1 MDLGLDK
8 LELIAAIVGAI
19 WTAAT
24 ASKMYQEGISRRNR
38 WIASVIAQ
46 IASGVYVEFYR
57 KAKAAAGGHGT
68 PEDKDE
74 AMRRSM
80 AGVRVA
86 TGGKRIK
93 GTPLASDELLRGE
106 IQREVA
112 RQKPTPA
119 PAPVTRNITVQTAP
133 TPAPTP
139 APNAREK
146 AASVNAKLK
155 ARRK

>member
-1 MDLGLDK
+1 MDLDLDK
-8 LELIAAIVGAI
+8 LELIAAILGAI

-24 ASKMYQEGISRRNR
+24 ASRMYKEGVSRRNK
-38 WIASVIAQ
+38 WVASIIANIA
-46 IASGVYVEFYR
+46 ASVYVEFYR

-93 GTPLASDELLRGE
+93 GTPLESDELLRGA
-106 IQREVA
+106 IQQEVA
-112 RQKPTPA
+112 RQSPTPA
-119 PAPVTRNITVQTAP
+119 PAPVTRNITVQAAP
-133 TPAPTP
+133 SPE
-139 APNAREK
+139 PNARAK

-155 ARRK
+155 ARQK